1 MFLVATESH
10 LRYIKI
16 LPDSFFAV
24 KHLAEEIVAVS
35 LRPLATEQERLVC
48 HYPKLRCRAGCKLIS
63 VSVESA

>member
-1 MFLVATESH
+1 M
-10 LRYIKI
+10 

-63 VSVESA
+63 LSVESA